1 MKIAKWYV
9 TTINIGIGHDY
20 YVERAFSYFVFFS
33 LFISLLDLTI
43 FLFFA
48 AATWCN
54 FFAFGAVW
62 YISSEQ
68 RLSSPDAEVEF
79 LKDEVK

>member
-9 TTINIGIGHDY
+9 TTINIGIGHNY

-48 AATWCN
+48 GRHLVQLFRIWCSL
-54 FFAFGAVW
+54 V
-62 YISSEQ
+62 YII
-68 RLSSPDAEVEF
+68 
-79 LKDEVK
+79 